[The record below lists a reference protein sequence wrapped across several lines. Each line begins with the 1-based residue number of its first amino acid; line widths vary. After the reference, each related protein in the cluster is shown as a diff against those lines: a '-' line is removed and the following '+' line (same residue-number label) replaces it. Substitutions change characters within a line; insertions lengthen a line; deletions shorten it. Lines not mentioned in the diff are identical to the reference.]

1 MSIGDG
7 ILGCVAYAGNV
18 VLMAEK
24 KKDMEDLLESTRKYG
39 EEWSLRFSGRKC
51 KAMESNSIGKSQ

>member
-24 KKDMEDLLESTRKYG
+24 KKDMEDLLESTRNYV
-39 EEWSLRFSGRKC
+39 EE
-51 KAMESNSIGKSQ
+51 